1 MSYFG
6 MKRIVC
12 FASLWVCLSNLYAVN
27 GASGCNT
34 IDDINGEDCDF
45 SQFTNNELTQLCDR
59 MQIDITEALALKEV
73 MKDYIFPGGVDNRSD
88 VGVEGDEDGFA
99 IENYGGN
106 YTREE
111 IVDAALVCHQIAK
124 MEKDDFESLA
134 KEFQELLVTD
144 RGIID
149 QSIKEMRMEFP
160 DVYAFY
166 QEELKANGGDIPT
179 ALAKAMLKMQDE
191 DLEELVNY
199 DSVLQILRESDQYLI
214 NEVEAELRESSPEIY
229 NSVMQ
234 NPDGRDRL
242 ELLAEATILS
252 NLAFIEDGMMDES
265 FYDQNDEE
273 YEDYLKYE
281 NNNRRDDF
289 KYEL

>member
-1 MSYFG
+1 
-6 MKRIVC
+6 
-12 FASLWVCLSNLYAVN
+12 
-27 GASGCNT
+27 
-34 IDDINGEDCDF
+34 
-45 SQFTNNELTQLCDR
+45 
-59 MQIDITEALALKEV
+59 
-73 MKDYIFPGGVDNRSD
+73 
-88 VGVEGDEDGFA
+88 
-99 IENYGGN
+99 
-106 YTREE
+106 
-111 IVDAALVCHQIAK
+111 
-124 MEKDDFESLA
+124 
-134 KEFQELLVTD
+134 
-144 RGIID
+144 
-149 QSIKEMRMEFP
+149 MEFP

>member
-1 MSYFG
+1 

-106 YTREE
+106 YTRE
-111 IVDAALVCHQIAK
+111 
-124 MEKDDFESLA
+124 
-134 KEFQELLVTD
+134 
-144 RGIID
+144 
-149 QSIKEMRMEFP
+149 
-160 DVYAFY
+160 
-166 QEELKANGGDIPT
+166 
-179 ALAKAMLKMQDE
+179 
-191 DLEELVNY
+191 
-199 DSVLQILRESDQYLI
+199 
-214 NEVEAELRESSPEIY
+214 
-229 NSVMQ
+229 
-234 NPDGRDRL
+234 
-242 ELLAEATILS
+242 
-252 NLAFIEDGMMDES
+252 
-265 FYDQNDEE
+265 
-273 YEDYLKYE
+273 
-281 NNNRRDDF
+281 
-289 KYEL
+289 